1 MNETSAPRRLRRDAA
16 ENRAGILAAASQT
29 LAADPHA
36 SVDQIARAAGLS
48 RRALYG
54 HFDDRT
60 ALVRELIAAGAQ
72 RFNAI
77 AARVDDADSRIA
89 LARLTATLW
98 HEAALVQVA
107 AAIALDEAHV
117 EETAAALA
125 PLRRVLAAIVRRGQ
139 DADELRA
146 DMAAPTLAR
155 LIEESAR
162 TVVTRTDASSPAAA
176 DIAVRAVLSIAGLSW
191 RETDALLAAHPDL
204 LAPREAGG
212 SRADTLATIPAEE
225 DHA

>member
-1 MNETSAPRRLRRDAA
+1 VTDTTAPRRQRRDAA
-16 ENRAGILAAASQT
+16 ENRAGILVAASQT
-29 LAADPHA
+29 LAVDPHA

-60 ALVRELIAAGAQ
+60 ALVHALISAGAA
-72 RFNAI
+72 RFNAV
-77 AARVDDADSRIA
+77 AQRVDDADSRIA
-89 LARLTATLW
+89 LARLTADLW
-98 HEAALVQVA
+98 REAAHVQVA

-125 PLRRVLAAIVRRGQ
+125 PLRRVLAALVRRGQ
-139 DADELRA
+139 DDGELRQ

-162 TVVTRTDASSPAAA
+162 TVVTRTDASSPIAG
-176 DIAVRAVLSIAGLSW
+176 DIAVRAVLSVAGLGW
-191 RETDALLAAHPDL
+191 REIDALLAAHPEL
-204 LAPREAGG
+204 SATGAP
-212 SRADTLATIPAEE
+212 DTLATIPAEE
-225 DHA
+225 GRA

>member
-1 MNETSAPRRLRRDAA
+1 MTDTTAPRRQRRDAA

-60 ALVRELIAAGAQ
+60 ALVHALVSAGAA

-77 AARVDDADSRIA
+77 AERVDDPDSRIA
-89 LARLTATLW
+89 LARLTADLW
-98 HEAALVQVA
+98 REAAHVQVA

-117 EETAAALA
+117 EATAAALA
-125 PLRRVLAAIVRRGQ
+125 PLRRVLAALVRRGQ
-139 DADELRA
+139 EDGELRQ
-146 DMAAPTLAR
+146 DMTAPTLAR

-162 TVVTRTDASSPAAA
+162 TVVTRTDASSPVAG
-176 DIAVRAVLSIAGLSW
+176 DIAVRAVLSIAGLGW
-191 RETDALLAAHPDL
+191 REIDALLAAHPEL
-204 LAPREAGG
+204 GATAA
-212 SRADTLATIPAEE
+212 ADTLATIPAEE
-225 DHA
+225 GRA

>member
-1 MNETSAPRRLRRDAA
+1 MTDTLAPRRQRRDAA

-60 ALVRELIAAGAQ
+60 ALVRALISAGAA

-77 AARVDDADSRIA
+77 AERVDDADSRIA
-89 LARLTATLW
+89 LARLTADLW
-98 HEAALVQVA
+98 REAAHVQVA
-107 AAIALDEAHV
+107 AAIALNEAHV
-117 EETAAALA
+117 EDTAAALA
-125 PLRRVLAAIVRRGQ
+125 PLRRVLAALVRRGQ
-139 DADELRA
+139 AADELRQ

-176 DIAVRAVLSIAGLSW
+176 GIAVRAVLSIAGLGW
-191 RETDALLAAHPDL
+191 REIDTLLAAHPSL
-204 LAPREAGG
+204 SG
-212 SRADTLATIPAEE
+212 SRAPGAPATIPAEE
-225 DHA
+225 GRA

>member
-1 MNETSAPRRLRRDAA
+1 MTDTSAPRRLRRDAVA
-16 ENRAGILAAASQT
+16 NRAGILAAASQT

-60 ALVRELIAAGAQ
+60 ALVHELITTGAQ

-77 AARVDDADSRIA
+77 AQQIDDADSRIA
-89 LARLTATLW
+89 LARLTASLW
-98 HEAALVQVA
+98 HAAAHVQVA

-125 PLRRVLAAIVRRGQ
+125 PLRRVLATIVRRGQ
-139 DADELRA
+139 EQDELRQ
-146 DMAAPTLAR
+146 DMTAPTLAR

-162 TVVTRTDASSPAAA
+162 TVVTRTDASSPVAAG
-176 DIAVRAVLSIAGLSW
+176 IAVRAVLSIAGLSW
-191 RETDALLAAHPDL
+191 RETDTLLGAHPEL
-204 LAPREAGG
+204 VGPLP
-212 SRADTLATIPAEE
+212 ADTLASIPAEE
-225 DHA
+225 GRA